1 MSVVLE
7 ELPAPDLGQAVANVA
22 RGEVLLVGM
31 HIALGSPVV
40 LDHLEGR
47 LQVSV
52 IEATGHVGKFQN
64 QCLVTLVLAH
74 QLAVARLL
82 VEQFTLLLERSV
94 GSTALDRQLSPR
106 APLLN
111 QALHSVGALS
121 LEQVLRRDSL
131 VLEPAVHI
139 SPSFQVFLLL

>member
-1 MSVVLE
+1 MLTDGANLVHFHDSGGIEGLLLPAFEGVARRLGHKVREEQLLLHLDGLVAQDLSAHVGVVLE

-52 IEATGHVGKFQN
+52 VEATGHVGKFQT
-64 QCLVTLVLAH
+64 QSLVTMVLAH
-74 QLAVARLL
+74 
-82 VEQFTLLLERSV
+82 
-94 GSTALDRQLSPR
+94 
-106 APLLN
+106 
-111 QALHSVGALS
+111 
-121 LEQVLRRDSL
+121 
-131 VLEPAVHI
+131 
-139 SPSFQVFLLL
+139 